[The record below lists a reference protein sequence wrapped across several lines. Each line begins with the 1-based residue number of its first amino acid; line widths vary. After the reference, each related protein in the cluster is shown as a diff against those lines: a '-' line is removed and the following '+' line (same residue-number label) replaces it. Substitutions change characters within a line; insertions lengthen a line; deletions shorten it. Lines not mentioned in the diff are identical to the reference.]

1 MKKGKEILKQYKHNK
16 QKYSSQSK
24 SVDSDNECDGENE
37 RSPVHKQS
45 KSQLADTITVLNE
58 ENKRLRR
65 DNERLRRL
73 RSVNEDL
80 SKIDKMMKDL
90 TVNLQSASWKTES
103 FNHQLDQ
110 LQQKVQAIRNCIIE
124 PDASPVS
131 IVQNKELDLPSD
143 KLKSFQRSVTEFRKP
158 APSRESIPL
167 ISEHNLVV
175 LPNYNLESS
184 PKDFPDSPDVAIK
197 TVNTHELEHVQ
208 ESNHAADKVKSS
220 DDHQSIVVHKEKT
233 IDLGGPDS
241 CVVNATRLS
250 LCNHTSASKLICEMM
265 SLLFSKEELAT
276 SSLTGTV
283 ANFHREKA
291 YVKNKFPIEKDFDKM
306 FRKAVQQKCNNAVPR
321 NRGSNN
327 KGETNK

>member
-1 MKKGKEILKQYKHNK
+1 
-16 QKYSSQSK
+16 
-24 SVDSDNECDGENE
+24 
-37 RSPVHKQS
+37 
-45 KSQLADTITVLNE
+45 
-58 ENKRLRR
+58 
-65 DNERLRRL
+65 
-73 RSVNEDL
+73 
-80 SKIDKMMKDL
+80 MMKDL

-110 LQQKVQAIRNCIIE
+110 LQQKVQAISNCIIE
-124 PDASPVS
+124 RERDYIPPAMTLNSDPIWISKMDLPNNKLKSSTADASPVS

-143 KLKSFQRSVTEFRKP
+143 KLKSFQRSATEFREP